1 VAALRI
7 LTINTGKCDG
17 PYLQRLDWLAR
28 ELVILQPDIIACQ
41 EAFRDESG
49 TFDTAGTLA
58 ERLQMH
64 LVWAPARFKAR
75 ICEGREVDSWS
86 GMALL
91 SRQPFT
97 MVDTIELPSDD
108 ADGER
113 LAQAGLLELGDVFVA
128 IANLHLTHLRDH
140 DALRAQQLRRV
151 LSHPLMTMKR
161 ALRLVCGDFNSRPD
175 GPLLA
180 SILGTQVFGHVED
193 AYVAGAG
200 AIERGT
206 LASGGCVDYVL
217 SLAEDEASH
226 PTFAS
231 SAVVLNRPEPKSGV
245 LPSDHFGVATTMMT
259 LPVKGWRNR
268 NEVSL
273 GV

>member
-17 PYLQRLDWLAR
+17 PYTERIEWLAK
-28 ELVILQPDIIACQ
+28 ELKTLQPDIIACQ
-41 EAFRDESG
+41 EAFRDEAG
-49 TFDTAGTLA
+49 HFDTAGLLA

-64 LVWAPARFKAR
+64 LAWSPARFKPR
-75 ICEGREVDSWS
+75 VCEGQEVESWS

-91 SRQPFT
+91 SRRPFT
-97 MVDTIELPSDD
+97 MVDTIELPSDE

-113 LAQAGLLELGDVFVA
+113 LAQAGLLEVEDVFVT
-128 IANLHLTHLRDH
+128 IANLHLTHLKEN

-151 LSHPLMTMKR
+151 LAHPLMAMKR
-161 ALRLVCGDFNSRPD
+161 ALRLVCGDFNSRSD
-175 GPLLA
+175 GAVLV
-180 SILGTQVFGHVED
+180 SSLGTHHYGHVED
-193 AYVAGAG
+193 AYVTGGGGAQR
-200 AIERGT
+200 AT
-206 LASGGCVDYVL
+206 LASGACVDFVL

-231 SAVVLNRPEPKSGV
+231 SAVVLNRPEPNSGI

-259 LPVKGWRNR
+259 LRVRGWRNR
-268 NEVSL
+268 NQVSL